1 MEVSSRDG
9 RFSTTRWSVVLA
21 AGGAGDRTGAL
32 KALCETYWR
41 PVYAFIRRSGHS
53 ADEASDLTQA
63 FFLRVLE
70 QEFFSFA
77 RRDRGR
83 FRSFL
88 LASVRH
94 FVANVHEQQRAS
106 KRGGGVPHLSLMFVV
121 GEREYSLE
129 PVERLTPERLYE
141 RQWGLTILSEALDRV
156 AREYSESGRGALF
169 TALRPFITGDQ
180 DVAYATLASDLGMS
194 PGAVRVAVHRLRQ
207 QCGRSLRTLIA
218 DTVSDVDDVD
228 RELEYLL
235 RVLSEPH

>member
-1 MEVSSRDG
+1 M
-9 RFSTTRWSVVLA
+9 LA
-21 AGGAGDRTGAL
+21 AGGTGGDGRIDAL

-53 ADEASDLTQA
+53 ADAASDLTQA

-77 RRDRGR
+77 RPDRGR

-94 FVANVHEQQRAS
+94 FLVNVHEQQQAS
-106 KRGGGVPHLSLMFVV
+106 KRGGGVPHLSLVFEA
-121 GEREYSLE
+121 GEREYNLE

-141 RQWGLTILSEALDRV
+141 RQWALTILGEALDRV
-156 AREYSESGRGALF
+156 ARNYSESGRGALF
-169 TALRPFITGDQ
+169 TALRPFITGDE
-180 DVAYATLASDLGMS
+180 DVAYGTLASNLGMS

-218 DTVSDVDDVD
+218 DTVADVDDVD

-235 RVLSEPH
+235 RVLSEPQ